1 MSSAPVQL
9 HQRIQYLDVLR
20 GFAISGVLFAY
31 VFWNL
36 GTESSS
42 TYTTFD
48 RILDQVGNFLI
59 DSKCYTILACLFS
72 VGFVLHMNKS
82 SDLAK
87 SLQTY
92 RRRLLGLFI
101 IGMLHALLLRNG
113 DILAPYAILTFAVTF
128 FFGSSKRA
136 IISFII
142 LLFLIQAEL
151 PQVLLSCGIPLPER
165 PAIAGNYWVENFAWV
180 EYWFITSIFF
190 WETTLILLLIG
201 LLIGR
206 TFIQK
211 RKKLSNQKLMVIAI
225 VGFTIGALSYLAKT
239 SFQSR
244 IEALPDI
251 GNSYMIRAIVY
262 SLLDL
267 AHKFGMASCF
277 ASIVFLLAKHFRLAL
292 FANLG
297 RMSLTNYVAQA
308 AIIVPFCLAFDVFDH
323 ITPTIALVMTAAIW
337 IWQVIFCSLWLA
349 RHQFGPLEWL
359 LRRFTYGKMSVKKEQ
374 NHLSNLFL
382 PRL

>member
-1 MSSAPVQL
+1 
-9 HQRIQYLDVLR
+9 VLR
-20 GFAISGVLFAY
+20 GFAITGVLFAY

-36 GTESSS
+36 GTEPSS

-48 RILDQVGNFLI
+48 NILDQVGYFLI

-128 FFGSSKRA
+128 FYGSSKRA
-136 IISFII
+136 IIFFII
-142 LLFLIQAEL
+142 LVFLIQAEL
-151 PQVLLSCGIPLPER
+151 PQVWLAFELPLPER
-165 PAIAGNYWVENFAWV
+165 PVIAGNYWVENFGWV
-180 EYWFITSIFF
+180 KYWYVTSVFF

-206 TFIQK
+206 TFIQR
-211 RKKLSNQKLMVIAI
+211 RKKLSNQKLIAI
-225 VGFTIGALSYLAKT
+225 AIIGFTIGTFSYLAKT
-239 SFQSR
+239 SYQSK
-244 IEALPDI
+244 IEALPDV
-251 GNSYMIRAIVY
+251 GNTYVIRVIVH
-262 SLLDL
+262 SLLGL
-267 AHKFGMASCF
+267 MHKIGMASSF
-277 ASIVFLLAKHFRLAL
+277 ASIVFLLAKNFRLAL

-297 RMSLTNYVAQA
+297 RMSLTNYVVQA
-308 AIIVPFCLAFDVFDH
+308 VIIVPFCLAFDLFDH

-337 IWQVIFCSLWLA
+337 VWQALFCSWWLA

-359 LRRFTYGKMSVKKEQ
+359 LRRFTYGKIGIAKEK
-374 NHLSNLFL
+374 NHLSQLISA
-382 PRL
+382 RL